1 VTNPKFVSK
10 VRLASLMAVV
20 VLVISTLSLPVVAGV
35 FEQVNAEA
43 ASGRIT
49 VHPLRGGVTELEGS
63 GGNIT
68 VLTGSDGKFMV
79 EAGIALSKK
88 PIQNALDTLG
98 AGSVKYVVNTHW
110 HWDHSDGDAWL
121 HEAGALVIA
130 TPNTA
135 KHLAQASRVTNW
147 NHTFPPVTKDGM
159 PTILLTAAKT
169 YNFDGDNIVVTP
181 LAPSHTD
188 GDISVYFT
196 KEDVLATGDT
206 FWNGFYPYID
216 YEHGGKING
225 TISAVDSYL
234 VNITDHTLI
243 VPGHGAVGNKAQL
256 KAFRDMLVGIRDRV
270 AMLKAQGK
278 TLDQVVA
285 SKPTAPFDAQWGGFI
300 VKPDLFA
307 KIVYLSL

>member
-1 VTNPKFVSK
+1 MTNPKFVSK

>member
-1 VTNPKFVSK
+1 
-10 VRLASLMAVV
+10 MAVV